1 MPYQIPI
8 PRIARVFAIVASL
21 LLAVTS
27 RAISVFA
34 APVPVSVTI
43 TYVGCTQEDECRNAG
58 IEAAG
63 ESWPDFYAKIFIN
76 GVETITTRAPD
87 DNSPVSPFGWTAGAT
102 IDDSVT
108 PNVPI
113 TIQIWDH
120 DSTSGD
126 DLADSSPQA
135 DHNNTDL
142 VLNLA
147 TGTWSGDTTN
157 RCVTGDGVDTED
169 TEYYPVKVC
178 FDISIRSTTG
188 DLDSDGL
195 LDGWETVGFDADND
209 GVIDINL
216 PSMGARVDHKDIFLE
231 LDYEATR
238 PPTRDGIAAMKA
250 AFAAAPLPNPDGT
263 SGIALHV
270 DVGNLVDPTADEA
283 HLAGTCTNGIDDDG
297 DGLVDGADTSCIYL
311 ESSREVGVGN
321 CANGL
326 DDDGDGLA
334 DRADPDCRVGDNLG
348 GGQAL
353 PPQGTCGLNGNNNA
367 FYATRAANF
376 DPRRLWIFHYALQ
389 GAASPTSANPTCQ
402 GGQGER
408 GGNDFVTHNLDA
420 GTIMHELGHNLNLQ
434 HGGQDPQNCKPNY
447 LSVMNYNTQSG
458 IPRSSTAVIL
468 DYSPPRITLN
478 GSKRATAPLAVLNE
492 GSLNENNP
500 IDPADPVNRVVFMN
514 GLNQIARV
522 PANLPHNY
530 NGDADP
536 PFDNPVAVNIDN
548 GIPAVPGIPGTFTAG
563 AKPAVGAPACA
574 NAAFTTLNGA
584 NDWNAVVLA
593 FRQFGDNASG
603 AINPSDETGSPT
615 EEDLQRMADQ
625 GRTTDLIVS
634 LAASPNPV
642 ASGTDL
648 SLHAEVRNAGPNPAG
663 AVWLTASV
671 PPGTQRTGPLSP
683 NCSEPS
689 PGTLHCG
696 FGEMMPGAVQ
706 ALNMTARVAPDL
718 VYNAGA
724 PLGITALAKVEDRAG
739 IEAQPADNTV
749 SITVTA
755 VAVANL
761 GVRDLAVQRP
771 PLRMR
776 TGESVVVHLQSTISS
791 GGPSSPMDART
802 TLTAKADAGASVTP
816 TWLESFD
823 RAVTDGETRTI
834 DDWLIITCQERGRH
848 RYDFAQGIAPHRA
861 PDTDPDTSNDRFN
874 TTLEVDCSGRE
885 QVVVNLMP
893 GTFPNIV
900 VLDSRETRLAILST
914 RPGEYGRASHFDAR
928 WIDPTSIRV
937 GSRRMIAG
945 SEPGGTRFS
954 EPRLVD
960 APEKITPETTLDG
973 DEDLF
978 VDTINLSDAGL
989 HADDSEACVM
999 GTYTDPATGG
1009 RAEFYGC
1016 DSILVRR

>member
-1 MPYQIPI
+1 MPSEMPV
-8 PRIARVFAIVASL
+8 PRIARVSVIAASL
-21 LLAVTS
+21 ILAI
-27 RAISVFA
+27 AALA
-34 APVPVSVTI
+34 APAFATLVPVSVTI
-43 TYVGCTQEDECRNAG
+43 TTVECTQEDECRNAG

-113 TIQIWDH
+113 AIQIWDH
-120 DSTSGD
+120 DSTSGP

-147 TGTWSGDTTN
+147 TGTWSGDTTG
-157 RCVTGDGVDTED
+157 RCVTGDGVDTDD

-178 FDISIRSTTG
+178 FDISVRSTTG
-188 DLDSDGL
+188 DLDGDGL
-195 LDGWETVGFDADND
+195 LDGWETAGFDADND
-209 GVIDINL
+209 GVIDIDL
-216 PSMGARVDHKDIFLE
+216 PSMGAKVDRQDVFLE

-250 AFAAAPLPNPDGT
+250 AFAAAPRPNPGGQP

-283 HLAGTCTNGIDDDG
+283 HLAGTCTNGLDDDG
-297 DGLVDGADTSCIYL
+297 DGPVDGADTSCTYL

-321 CANGL
+321 CVTPVGVAPV

-334 DRADPDCRVGDNLG
+334 DGADPDCRVGDNFG

-353 PPQGTCGLNGNNNA
+353 PPQGTCGLNAA
-367 FYATRAANF
+367 FYATRSANF

-389 GAASPTSANPTCQ
+389 GAANGTTCQ
-402 GGQGER
+402 GGQGEI
-408 GGNDFVTHNLDA
+408 GGNDFVTHNRDA

-434 HGGQDPQNCKPNY
+434 HGGQDGQNCKPNY
-447 LSVMNYNTQSG
+447 MSVMNYNTQAG
-458 IPRSSTAVIL
+458 IPRAPTAVIL
-468 DYSPPRITLN
+468 DYSPPRFALN
-478 GSKRATAPLAVLNE
+478 GSTRAAAPLAALNE
-492 GSLNENNP
+492 GNLNENNP

-514 GLNQIARV
+514 ALNQIARV

-536 PFDNPVAVNIDN
+536 PFDNPVAVNVDN
-548 GIPAVPGIPGTFTAG
+548 GTPAAG
-563 AKPAVGAPACA
+563 ATPAVGAPGCA
-574 NAAFTTLNGA
+574 NAALTPFLNGA
-584 NDWNAVVLA
+584 NDWNTVVLA
-593 FRQFGDNASG
+593 FRQFGDSASG
-603 AINPSDETGSPT
+603 ATNPSDETGSPT
-615 EEDLQRMADQ
+615 DEDLRRMADE
-625 GRTTDLIVS
+625 GRTTDLVLS

-648 SLHAEVRNAGPNPAG
+648 SFHVEVRNAGPNPAG

-671 PPGTQRTGPLSP
+671 PPETQRTGPVLP

-689 PGTLHCG
+689 PGTLRCG
-696 FGEMMPGAVQ
+696 FGETLPGATQV
-706 ALNMTARVAPDL
+706 LDMTARVPPDL

-724 PLGITALAKVEDRAG
+724 PFGITAIAKVEDLAG
-739 IEAQPADNTV
+739 IEAHPADNTI
-749 SITVTA
+749 STTVTA

-761 GVRDLAVQRP
+761 AVRDLAVQRP

-776 TGESVVVHLQSTISS
+776 TGEPVVVHLQSTISS

-802 TLTAKADAGASVTP
+802 TLTAKSDAGALVTP

-823 RAVTDGETRTI
+823 RAVTDGEIRTI
-834 DDWLIITCQERGRH
+834 DDWPIITCQERGRH
-848 RYDFAQGIAPHRA
+848 RYDFAQTIAPHRA
-861 PDTDPDTSNDRFN
+861 PDTDPDASNDRFD
-874 TTLEVDCSGRE
+874 TTLEVDCIGRA

-893 GTFPNIV
+893 GTFPNVV
-900 VLDSRETRLAILST
+900 VLDSRETRLAVLST
-914 RPGEYGRASHFDAR
+914 RAGEYARTSDFDAR
-928 WIDPTSIRV
+928 WIDPASIRV
-937 GSRRMIAG
+937 GSRRMVDG
-945 SEPGGTRFS
+945 GEPGGTRFS
-954 EPRLVD
+954 EPRLED
-960 APEKITPETTLDG
+960 APEKIPPETTFDG

-978 VDTINLSDAGL
+978 VDTIDLSDAGL
-989 HADDSEACVM
+989 RADDSEACVM
-999 GTYTDPATGG
+999 GIYTDPATGE